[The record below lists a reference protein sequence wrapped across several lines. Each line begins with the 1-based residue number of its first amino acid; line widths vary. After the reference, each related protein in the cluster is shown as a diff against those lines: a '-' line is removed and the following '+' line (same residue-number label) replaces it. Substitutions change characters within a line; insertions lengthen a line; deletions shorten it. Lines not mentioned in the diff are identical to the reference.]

1 MKYFLKLSR
10 QHSSNQKKRT
20 QPAQFEDHHLRIRQP
35 QYAPITIDLVGSV
48 RFIFTFSLFCFRAI
62 AGLLTGAI
70 SRKNLFDFVFNRTKT
85 GLTGSIE
92 IITVRRRLTKA
103 TQKIQE
109 ITPQKSLLER
119 ESEEPSISTNT
130 KPTIKPNTT
139 HEQNVF
145 FTKSEEKSET
155 KQFKAVESHDFN
167 NSEELMAF
175 MAKINELIAQ
185 DEAMASPKDENE
197 SSSTVGEE
205 YIEKLIEI
213 MKNSELLKHEFWSR
227 LDQMTY
233 KDIQLFV
240 SKLSPTKE
248 KGKFGSSDLDYLW
261 RYFNGFEFEPS
272 KRENRKDKF
281 AVMLEALS
289 EEQLKASFDSSD
301 FLSLLN
307 KDYYIETAAN
317 TLKRKQLALF
327 ASDSK
332 RHDILNLMIKKLK
345 PSAYLLGK
353 LASVMPYA
361 TTKIKIALIDQ
372 IAHLPHSASFKIELA
387 KLAEH
392 HIGMNTQTYIKRYQ
406 SLPALPSNT
415 THSKPPLSK
424 WASVPAVSKPIYTNI
439 PVAKEDWTDEA
450 FEAFL
455 RELNA
460 TTYLINE
467 KKIIDDLNSLPDHRI
482 KMIIEKAS
490 SPDYKDMLKHFWM
503 IESKT
508 INHRSFIENRKNR
521 LKIILENLSESQLK
535 SSIKDNKFWDI
546 FRNTQE
552 PYCKMAAKV
561 LSPRQ
566 FEIIISNATLER
578 HADFAVIIT
587 QIKKDSSADKERLQQ
602 IIEAII
608 PHTTPWFAL
617 ALERQI
623 KGLLTSD
630 KSLFEKFSTDLKK
643 YLSKSLERPEVSL
656 KYRRDRDLN
665 RRAISHLLTEPL
677 ENSYKASF
685 SL

>member
-1 MKYFLKLSR
+1 MKHFLKLSS

-20 QPAQFEDHHLRIRQP
+20 QTAQFDDRRLRVRQP
-35 QYAPITIDLVGSV
+35 QFGTITIDFVGSV

-62 AGLLTGAI
+62 AGLLTSPI

-85 GLTGSIE
+85 GLTGPID

-103 TQKIQE
+103 AQKIQE
-109 ITPQKSLLER
+109 ITPKKSLLEKM
-119 ESEEPSISTNT
+119 SEEPSISTHT

-139 HEQNVF
+139 HTQNVF

-155 KQFKAVESHDFN
+155 KPFKAVEAHDFN

-185 DEAMASPKDENE
+185 DEAIAIPKKEDKNL
-197 SSSTVGEE
+197 STVEE
-205 YIEKLIEI
+205 KYIEKLIEI
-213 MKNSELLKHEFWSR
+213 MKNSELLKHEFWNR

-233 KDIQLFV
+233 KDIKLFV
-240 SKLSPTKE
+240 TRLSPIKE
-248 KGKFGSSDLDYLW
+248 KEKFGSSDLDYLW

-272 KRENRKDKF
+272 KRENRKNKF
-281 AVMLEALS
+281 AFMLEALS
-289 EEQLKASFDSSD
+289 EEQLKASFDSPD
-301 FLSLLN
+301 FLNLLN
-307 KDYYIETAAN
+307 KDSYIEAAAN
-317 TLKRKQLALF
+317 TLHRKQLALF
-327 ASDSK
+327 ASNSK

-353 LASVMPYA
+353 LVSVMPYA
-361 TTKIKIALIDQ
+361 TTKIKIALIAQ

-392 HIGMNTQTYIKRYQ
+392 YIVMNTQTHIKRYQ

-424 WASVPAVSKPIYTNI
+424 WSSVTAISKPIYTNI
-439 PVAKEDWTDEA
+439 PVGKEDWTDEA
-450 FEAFL
+450 FDAFL

-460 TTYLINE
+460 TTYIIHE
-467 KKIIDDLNSLPDHRI
+467 KKIINDLNSLPDHRI
-482 KMIIEKAS
+482 KMIVEKAS
-490 SPDYKDMLKHFWM
+490 SPDYKDILKHLWM

-508 INHRSFIENRKNR
+508 INHKSFIENRKNR
-521 LKIILENLSESQLK
+521 LKIVLENLSESQLK
-535 SSIKDNKFWDI
+535 SSIEDNKFWDI

-552 PYCKMAAKV
+552 PYCKMAAKI

-578 HADFAVIIT
+578 HSDFAVIIS
-587 QIKKDSSADKERLQQ
+587 QIKKDNSADKERLKK

-617 ALERQI
+617 ALELQI
-623 KGLLTSD
+623 KGLLASD
-630 KSLFEKFSTDLKK
+630 KSLFEKFNNDLKK
-643 YLSKSLERPEVSL
+643 SLSQSLEKPEVSL
-656 KYRRDRDLN
+656 KYRRDRSLN
-665 RRAISHLLTEPL
+665 RHAISHLLAEPF
-677 ENSYKASF
+677 ENSYKTSF
-685 SL
+685 GL

>member
-1 MKYFLKLSR
+1 
-10 QHSSNQKKRT
+10 
-20 QPAQFEDHHLRIRQP
+20 
-35 QYAPITIDLVGSV
+35 
-48 RFIFTFSLFCFRAI
+48 
-62 AGLLTGAI
+62 
-70 SRKNLFDFVFNRTKT
+70 
-85 GLTGSIE
+85 
-92 IITVRRRLTKA
+92 
-103 TQKIQE
+103 
-109 ITPQKSLLER
+109 
-119 ESEEPSISTNT
+119 
-130 KPTIKPNTT
+130 
-139 HEQNVF
+139 
-145 FTKSEEKSET
+145 
-155 KQFKAVESHDFN
+155 
-167 NSEELMAF
+167 LMAF

-392 HIGMNTQTYIKRYQ
+392 HIGMNTQTYIKR
-406 SLPALPSNT
+406 
-415 THSKPPLSK
+415 
-424 WASVPAVSKPIYTNI
+424 
-439 PVAKEDWTDEA
+439 
-450 FEAFL
+450 
-455 RELNA
+455 
-460 TTYLINE
+460 
-467 KKIIDDLNSLPDHRI
+467 
-482 KMIIEKAS
+482 
-490 SPDYKDMLKHFWM
+490 
-503 IESKT
+503 
-508 INHRSFIENRKNR
+508 
-521 LKIILENLSESQLK
+521 
-535 SSIKDNKFWDI
+535 
-546 FRNTQE
+546 
-552 PYCKMAAKV
+552 
-561 LSPRQ
+561 
-566 FEIIISNATLER
+566 
-578 HADFAVIIT
+578 
-587 QIKKDSSADKERLQQ
+587 
-602 IIEAII
+602 
-608 PHTTPWFAL
+608 
-617 ALERQI
+617 
-623 KGLLTSD
+623 
-630 KSLFEKFSTDLKK
+630 
-643 YLSKSLERPEVSL
+643 
-656 KYRRDRDLN
+656 
-665 RRAISHLLTEPL
+665 
-677 ENSYKASF
+677 
-685 SL
+685 

>member
-1 MKYFLKLSR
+1 M
-10 QHSSNQKKRT
+10 
-20 QPAQFEDHHLRIRQP
+20 
-35 QYAPITIDLVGSV
+35 
-48 RFIFTFSLFCFRAI
+48 

-139 HEQNVF
+139 HKQNVF

-455 RELNA
+455 R
-460 TTYLINE
+460 
-467 KKIIDDLNSLPDHRI
+467 
-482 KMIIEKAS
+482 
-490 SPDYKDMLKHFWM
+490 
-503 IESKT
+503 
-508 INHRSFIENRKNR
+508 
-521 LKIILENLSESQLK
+521 
-535 SSIKDNKFWDI
+535 
-546 FRNTQE
+546 
-552 PYCKMAAKV
+552 
-561 LSPRQ
+561 
-566 FEIIISNATLER
+566 
-578 HADFAVIIT
+578 
-587 QIKKDSSADKERLQQ
+587 
-602 IIEAII
+602 
-608 PHTTPWFAL
+608 
-617 ALERQI
+617 
-623 KGLLTSD
+623 
-630 KSLFEKFSTDLKK
+630 
-643 YLSKSLERPEVSL
+643 
-656 KYRRDRDLN
+656 
-665 RRAISHLLTEPL
+665 
-677 ENSYKASF
+677 
-685 SL
+685 